1 MAKKRQTGQRKRAT
15 KPKSRVRTAAKGQRV
30 RVNLGSGDTPI
41 DGWNNIDRKG
51 GEEAYP
57 LDYIYDDD
65 SVDEIRAS
73 HILEHFPQAEVFEV
87 LKHWVAKLKTDGVIK
102 IAVPDMRK
110 ICEGYIEGKDFNV
123 GGVLMGGQ
131 VDDNDYHKSIFD
143 QASLAKLMAAAG
155 LIDIQPWVSEHK
167 DCAVLPISL
176 NLMGTKG
183 EKLTITPSKIKA
195 LISMPRLGFTDNNHT
210 AVRSLMPFQ
219 IELKKGN
226 GVFWDQVLSR
236 LIQKEL
242 DAGVE
247 TIITMDYDTWFTE
260 RHIMAMLRLMQKY
273 PDADAFCPPQIKRE
287 TDELLVGT
295 IQDGRAIAGRG
306 DTEMTDEITR
316 ICTGHFGMTFFR
328 ASAFAKLKK
337 PWFQGVPAKDGG
349 WGDGRQDPDIYFWN
363 NWNHCGLKLFSA
375 NRVPIAHLQMMA
387 SFPGTPENKFK
398 PIHVYMN
405 DLEMGRI
412 PAHCIPSG

>member
-1 MAKKRQTGQRKRAT
+1 MLRL
-15 KPKSRVRTAAKGQRV
+15 
-30 RVNLGSGDTPI
+30 NLGSGDNPI
-41 DGWNNIDRKG
+41 EGWENIDRKDGTEVFPITVKG
-51 GEEAYP
+51 GIACAEQYP
-57 LDYIYDDD
+57 CELEDGV
-65 SVDEIRAS
+65 VDEIRAS

-131 VDDNDYHKSIFD
+131 VDENDYHKSVFD

-167 DCAVLPISL
+167 DCAALPISL

-183 EKLTITPSKIKA
+183 EKLTITPAKIKA
-195 LISMPRLGFTDNNHT
+195 LISMPRLGFTDNMHT

-247 TIITMDYDTWFTE
+247 TIITMDYDTWFTDQ
-260 RHIMAMLRLMQKY
+260 HIMAMLRLMQKY
-273 PDADAFCPPQIKRE
+273 PEADAICAAQVKRE
-287 TDELLVGT
+287 NDELLIGTVTNDCNPVAGVG
-295 IQDGRAIAGRG
+295 DSEFKG
-306 DTEMTDEITR
+306 DLTHVM
-316 ICTGHFGMTFFR
+316 TGHFGLTFFR
-328 ASAFAKLKK
+328 ASA
-337 PWFQGVPAKDGG
+337 
-349 WGDGRQDPDIYFWN
+349 
-363 NWNHCGLKLFSA
+363 
-375 NRVPIAHLQMMA
+375 
-387 SFPGTPENKFK
+387 
-398 PIHVYMN
+398 
-405 DLEMGRI
+405 
-412 PAHCIPSG
+412 